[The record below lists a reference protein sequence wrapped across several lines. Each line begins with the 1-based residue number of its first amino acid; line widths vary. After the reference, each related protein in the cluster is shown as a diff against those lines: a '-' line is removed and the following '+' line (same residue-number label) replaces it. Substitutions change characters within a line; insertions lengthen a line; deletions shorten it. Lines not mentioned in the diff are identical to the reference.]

1 MPSTVAQIKYV
12 NPARD
17 GYKPSIKTEDGQT
30 YGCKE
35 EKLSLFEK
43 GRTYKIEYSERSFNG
58 KTYRNVESAAPVETG
73 IPSQN
78 PPQTG
83 AASPGALA
91 TPPQSGNSEQIFVC
105 ALLKEGIRSGHIK
118 IEKASLWEA
127 TNLFRGLWRASF
139 GTNTFTASDAGGRMM
154 RG

>member
-1 MPSTVAQIKYV
+1 MPSTTAVVKYV

-58 KTYRNVESAAPVETG
+58 KVYRNVESAAPVEMG
-73 IPSQN
+73 SMSQA
-78 PPQTG
+78 G
-83 AASPGALA
+83 AASPSTSML
-91 TPPQSGNSEQIFVC
+91 PPGNGKDEQIFVC
-105 ALLKEGIRSGHIK
+105 ALLKEGIRCGQVK
-118 IEKASLWEA
+118 IEKISLWEA

-139 GTNTFTASDAGGRMM
+139 GNANTFTASEAQHPRTA